1 MIVNP
6 YLVLFL
12 SLVSCKNY
20 PEPRILIVGATG
32 VGKSSLADAL
42 LGCDP
47 RTGGCMFAT
56 CGGTN
61 SCTNQTTIGSGPWL
75 GNQTIQDFTLVDTP
89 GFGDSSGNDN
99 KYIQEM
105 MEVLDEELEF
115 ANAILLVLEGS
126 TPRFSSGLEYMLKQM
141 SSIFGEAW
149 WDFMMIGV
157 SKWPFDQASIDERQG
172 DCDYYGDPSENCKN
186 EAWFIREFNT
196 QLQNR
201 FHLTK
206 NFTFA
211 FMDSYSQAGPDLQD
225 VTQQE
230 HWREETSKLW
240 KWATERND
248 RFDFLTID
256 DILKEN
262 NELKIE
268 IERLK
273 EENLS
278 LNHTIA
284 DMENDIER
292 YQDNLYKTP
301 RLEFISS
308 KTGNGHDDHTDDTI
322 RMDIENLSIG
332 ASCKNIYLDS
342 CYNDREDG
350 SYDIYR
356 YIHECQDDYLGDLR
370 DDFRITIHQY
380 GSDGWGVDTMWLHFN
395 TGAILKC
402 DMDCWLDNYGS
413 CSRGCH
419 LLF

>member
-240 KWATERND
+240 KWATEND

-262 NELKIE
+262 ND
-268 IERLK
+268 LK
-273 EENLS
+273 EEIKNL
-278 LNHTIA
+278 NATIGKFYGSTNSTKLKLQSITAKTA
-284 DMENDIER
+284 DTTNAGSGAQIYIRIKNNSTQNSCTTPLETSSGKEHKYRDQWNYFDKIGSSCNSFDFGSINDVF
-292 YQDNLYKTP
+292 LV
-301 RLEFISS
+301 EF
-308 KTGNGHDDHTDDTI
+308 KRGGHDGWRVEKVHLTF
-322 RMDIENLSIG
+322 EYG
-332 ASCKNIYLDS
+332 AWLLCDYDKSGCSVDS
-342 CYNDREDG
+342 SEYYC
-350 SYDIYR
+350 
-356 YIHECQDDYLGDLR
+356 GDKICVL
-370 DDFRITIHQY
+370 QNP
-380 GSDGWGVDTMWLHFN
+380 L
-395 TGAILKC
+395 
-402 DMDCWLDNYGS
+402 
-413 CSRGCH
+413 
-419 LLF
+419 